1 LQEVL
6 SMFQITDFQFF
17 PHLLFAIHCDGNG
30 KAVLEC
36 RALLGIAFKART
48 EKLQD
53 CFDSSDGESLLKHS
67 LHGFG
72 HE

>member
-1 LQEVL
+1 MQEVL

-17 PHLLFAIHCDGNG
+17 QHLPFAINCDEMG
-30 KAVLEC
+30 KPFWSVGLCLVSPSRREPRNC
-36 RALLGIAFKART
+36 KIVFG
-48 EKLQD
+48 
-53 CFDSSDGESLLKHS
+53 SSDGESLRKHS